1 MKNYRIRAEIHET
14 KQGCCVDTKKALIIV
29 AIIVLI
35 GAGIAGGYS
44 LLRQPVTMPSA
55 AQNHT
60 VTDLSGRATV
70 LPVTVNHVACLVG
83 PSYEKVFLLGER
95 DKIAVVPPFVKQM
108 PWAVRVIPNL
118 SAIPDMAS
126 YQDPNLEELMN
137 RHVDVVFFWD
147 YPKPLE
153 KMVSSGIPVV
163 VTQQSLSE
171 QRPSS
176 IAQFRKTFR
185 DEVNIFGKVLGPGA
199 RQRADEYNAYFDARV
214 DKILAV
220 TSRIPASE
228 RPDIYY
234 VRGPKALT
242 THGQY
247 TYTHWWVEIAGGH
260 LVSENLSQQV
270 PDVSMEQVIAW
281 DPDIIIMGRVNNT
294 ALILDDPKW
303 KDIKAVRNG
312 DVYVNPDGVMY
323 WDYSS
328 EGVLLME
335 YLAKTFHPDKFA
347 DLDMR
352 KEVKEYY
359 AKFYNYTLT
368 DDEADRILH
377 HLAPQ

>member
-1 MKNYRIRAEIHET
+1 M
-14 KQGCCVDTKKALIIV
+14 DTKKTLMLVAVAVLIIAV
-29 AIIVLI
+29 
-35 GAGIAGGYS
+35 IAGGYYVS
-44 LLRQPVTMPSA
+44 RLPVIAPSA

-60 VTDLSGRATV
+60 VTDLSGRTTV
-70 LPVTVNHVACLVG
+70 LPVTVNRVACLVG

-95 DKIAVVPPFVKQM
+95 NKIAIVPPFVKQM

-118 SAIPDMAS
+118 STIPDMAS
-126 YQDPNLEELMN
+126 YQDPNLEELMA
-137 RHVDVVFFWD
+137 RKVDVVFFWD

-163 VTQQSLSE
+163 VTQQSLSAE

-176 IAQFRKTFR
+176 IAQFRKTIK
-185 DEVNIFGKVLGPGA
+185 DEVTIFGNVLGPDA
-199 RQRADEYNAYFDARV
+199 RRRADDYNAYFDTKV
-214 DKILAV
+214 DRILAV
-220 TSRIPASE
+220 TSKIPASE

-247 TYTHWWVEIAGGH
+247 TYTDWWVQIAGGN
-260 LVSENLSQQV
+260 LVSRNISQQV
-270 PDVSMEQVIAW
+270 PEVSMEQVIAW

-303 KDIKAVRNG
+303 KDIKAVKTG
-312 DVYVNPDGVMY
+312 KVYVNPDGVMY

-335 YLAKTFHPDKFA
+335 YLAKTFHPDKFP

-359 AKFYNYTLT
+359 SKFYTYNLT
-368 DDEADRILH
+368 DDEADRILN